1 MRFRIEHT
9 THYSYSQ
16 PVRLGPHRLLV
27 RPAPRDDVTVH
38 LFDLEIK
45 PAAKVAWSRDDYGNA
60 LAQVTFDQPVEDLTF
75 TVTIELG
82 SPPHDPFQFL
92 LEPGAEQLPLR
103 YPRRLARELAPWLS
117 RANESA
123 ELNAWLRPFLDLDGG
138 ADTLACLTAINRSIP
153 LAFTYR
159 RREEQGVQSPQQTL
173 HLRSGS
179 CRDFAQLLMSA
190 ARHLGVAARFVSGYL
205 ISHETGSVA
214 EQVAS
219 GATHAWVELYLPGAG
234 WKGFDPTCGLLE
246 TEYHVRVAAVP
257 EAHLAPPVAGTF
269 LGDASLSTG
278 MTVDVRTSVVPG

>member
-1 MRFRIEHT
+1 MRFGIEHI

-16 PVRLGPHRLLV
+16 PVQLGQHRLLV
-27 RPAPRDDVTVH
+27 RPAPRADV
-38 LFDLEIK
+38 DLKVFQLAVDPE
-45 PAAKVAWSRDDYGNA
+45 AKIAWTNDAYGNSVA
-60 LAQVTFDQPVEDLTF
+60 LATFDAPVEQLTF
-75 TVTIELG
+75 TVKAEIECQ
-82 SPPHDPFQFL
+82 PHDPFQFL
-92 LEPGAEQLPLR
+92 LEAGAERLPLS
-103 YPRRLARELAPWLS
+103 YPSKLARELRPWLS
-117 RANESA
+117 QAGEND
-123 ELNAWLRPFLDLDGG
+123 ELNEWLRPFLDFDGG

-159 RREEQGVQSPQQTL
+159 RREEHGVQTPQQTL

-205 ISHETGSVA
+205 IAHEANSAA

-269 LGDASLSTG
+269 VGNTRLATG
-278 MTVDVRTSVVPG
+278 MTVDVRTSVLPG